1 MNFVSMKCLAI
12 TSIGCPSFSYMARRK
27 RGIMMRIMPREA
39 TLVFATVFR
48 AKKDGR
54 PMAAAAP
61 KQRSCLFVRL
71 NSIFDL
77 TRERS
82 RGTEMNEAIAL
93 LP

>member
-1 MNFVSMKCLAI
+1 
-12 TSIGCPSFSYMARRK
+12 
-27 RGIMMRIMPREA
+27 MMRIMPRDA

-54 PMAAAAP
+54 PMTAAVP

-71 NSIFDL
+71 KSIFDL

-82 RGTEMNEAIAL
+82 RGTGIYAAIVL
-93 LP
+93 VTRIVFYVIFCS